1 MTVISAY
8 SASIY
13 AIGAT
18 AVLMQIQLLVADVLG
33 IIRKHTPG
41 TFVQSD
47 HSDPLFRVTRTV
59 ANTNESIGIFVC
71 GILFCIFTSASHT

>member
-1 MTVISAY
+1 MTVFNAY

-18 AVLMQIQLLVADVLG
+18 AALMLIQLLVADVLG

-41 TFVQSD
+41 TSVQSG

-71 GILFCIFTSASHT
+71 GYCFASLLPRPHS